1 MLWRRCS
8 NVLTT
13 LESDVV
19 TTSETDVGTTHFRPC
34 HNVVTTST
42 TTLWQ
47 RCHSVAVPAGLKLA
61 VKEAVTFDWPIFALL
76 LEAGK
81 KTRVDFTFWYCYKC
95 FAINPARF
103 VFAVG
108 DNVISDYLKFLKAFK
123 TQLYNIW
130 CSKLVPD
137 N

>member
-8 NVLTT
+8 NVEATSWQRWRATSQRRKLTSVQ
-13 LESDVV
+13 LIFD
-19 TTSETDVGTTHFRPC
+19 RA
-34 HNVVTTST
+34 

-108 DNVISDYLKFLKAFK
+108 DNVISDYLKVLKAFK

-130 CSKLVPD
+130 CSKLGPD

>member
-1 MLWRRCS
+1 MQQ
-8 NVLTT
+8 
-13 LESDVV
+13 
-19 TTSETDVGTTHFRPC
+19 
-34 HNVVTTST
+34 
-42 TTLWQ
+42 TLWY
-47 RCHSVAVPAGLKLA
+47 SALFKTIANLKLA
-61 VKEAVTFDWPIFALL
+61 DKEAVTFDWPIFALL

-81 KTRVDFTFWYCYKC
+81 KTRVDFTFRYCYKC
-95 FAINPARF
+95 FGINPARF

>member
-1 MLWRRCS
+1 MLWQRCS
-8 NVLTT
+8 NV
-13 LESDVV
+13 E
-19 TTSETDVGTTHFRPC
+19 ERRCHNVGNWSRYNSHFRPC

-47 RCHSVAVPAGLKLA
+47 RHSVAVPAGLKLA